1 MRSLY
6 LNGAWTPSASSG
18 AIDVI
23 NPATEEVVDAVPAGD
38 ASDVDRA
45 VAAAREAFP
54 AWSALPYTERC
65 AHLVRALELLQ
76 ERADGVAQAV
86 ATDIG
91 APLKFAQKVQTGF
104 PLLMFHTF
112 LQLVEAHGE
121 RLFTGEQAGE
131 GDSLVVRE
139 PYGVVGAIT
148 PWNYPLHQI
157 VLKAVPALAAG
168 NTFVLKPTEVAPMA
182 AYALTE
188 ALHDAGLP
196 AGVFNLVSGTGPVV
210 GEAIAAHPQVDM
222 VSFTGSG
229 RAGKRVS
236 EVAAATVKKVALE
249 LGGKSPNV
257 ILPDADLAAA
267 VKNGVADV
275 MRNTGQSCD
284 ALSRMIVPREH
295 YDEAVR
301 IAAEAAQK
309 YAPGDPF
316 EDGVRMGPV
325 VSAAQ
330 RDRVREY
337 IEAGVKEGAR
347 LVTGGSEAPEGRE
360 RGYFVRPTV
369 FADVDTGMRIAQ
381 EEIFGP
387 VVVLIAYDGEDD
399 AVRLA
404 NDTDY
409 GLSGAVWSADS
420 DRALAVARRLRTG
433 QVKINGAGV
442 EPRLPFGG
450 YKQSGVGREWGLFGI
465 EEFCEVKGIQR

>member
-6 LNGAWTPSASSG
+6 LNGAWTSSASSA

-23 NPATEEVVDAVPAGD
+23 NPATEDVVDAVPAGD
-38 ASDVDRA
+38 AADVDRA

-54 AWSALPYTERC
+54 DWSALPYTERC
-65 AHLVRALELLQ
+65 AHLARALELLQ
-76 ERADGVAQAV
+76 QRAGDIAAAI

-104 PLLMFHTF
+104 PLLMFKTF
-112 LQLVEAHGE
+112 LELVEADGE
-121 RLFTGEQAGE
+121 RLFTGEE
-131 GDSLVVRE
+131 VNSSLVVRE

-196 AGVFNLVSGTGPVV
+196 EGVFNLVSGTGPVV
-210 GEAIAAHPQVDM
+210 GEAVAAHPGVDM

-257 ILPDADLAAA
+257 VLADADLATA
-267 VKNGVADV
+267 VHNGVADV

-295 YDEAVR
+295 YDDAVR
-301 IAAEAAQK
+301 IAAEAARK

-316 EDGVRMGPV
+316 EEGVRMGPV

-330 RDRVREY
+330 RDRVRDY
-337 IEAGVKEGAR
+337 IQAGVKEGAR
-347 LVTGGSEAPEGRE
+347 LVTGGAEAPEGRE
-360 RGYFVRPTV
+360 SGYFVQPTV
-369 FADVDTGMRIAQ
+369 FADVVGGMRVAQ

-387 VVVLIAYDGEDD
+387 VLVLMSYDTEDE
-399 AVRLA
+399 AVRIA

-450 YKQSGVGREWGLFGI
+450 YKQSGVGREWGMYGI

>member
-23 NPATEEVVDAVPAGD
+23 NPATEEVVDAVPDGD

-45 VAAAREAFP
+45 VAAARAAFP
-54 AWSALPYTERC
+54 GWSALPYTERC
-65 AHLVRALELLQ
+65 AHLARALGLLQ
-76 ERADGVAQAV
+76 ERAGAV
-86 ATDIG
+86 AESIATDMG

-104 PLLMFHTF
+104 PLLMFSTF
-112 LQLVEAHGE
+112 LQLIESDGE
-121 RLFTGEQAGE
+121 RLFTGEKAGD
-131 GDSLVVRE
+131 GDSLIVRE

-168 NTFVLKPTEVAPMA
+168 NTFVLKPTEVAPAA

-210 GEAIAAHPQVDM
+210 GEALAAHTQVDM

-229 RAGKRVS
+229 RAGERVA
-236 EVAAATVKKVALE
+236 EVGAATVKKVALE

-257 ILPDADLAAA
+257 ILPDADLETA
-267 VKNGVADV
+267 VTNGVADV

-284 ALSRMIVPREH
+284 ALSRMLVPRER

-301 IAAEAAQK
+301 TAAEAAQK

-316 EDGVRMGPV
+316 ADGVRMGPL
-325 VSAAQ
+325 VSDAQ
-330 RDRVREY
+330 RARVRAY
-337 IEAGVKEGAR
+337 IETGVAEGAR
-347 LVTGGSEAPEGRE
+347 LAAGGPEAPEGVE
-360 RGYFVRPTV
+360 QGYFVRPTV

-387 VVVLIAYDGEDD
+387 VVAVIAYDDEDD
-399 AVRLA
+399 AVRIA
-404 NDTDY
+404 NDSEY
-409 GLSGAVWSADS
+409 GLSGAVWSADP

-433 QVKINGAGV
+433 QVKINGSGV

-450 YKQSGVGREWGLFGI
+450 YKRSGVGREWGLHGI

>member
-23 NPATEEVVDAVPAGD
+23 DPATEEVVDAVPAGE

-45 VAAAREAFP
+45 VEAAGAAFP
-54 AWSALPYTERC
+54 SWSALPYTERC
-65 AHLVRALELLQ
+65 AHLARALELLQ
-76 ERADGVAQAV
+76 ERAGGVAESI

-104 PLLMFHTF
+104 PLLMFRTF
-112 LQLVEAHGE
+112 LELVEAHGE
-121 RLFTGEQAGE
+121 RLFAGE
-131 GDSLVVRE
+131 KPGGGESLVVRE

-168 NTFVLKPTEVAPMA
+168 NTVVLKPTEVAPLA

-188 ALHDAGLP
+188 VLHDAGLP

-210 GEAIAAHPQVDM
+210 GEAVAAHPRVDM

-236 EVAAATVKKVALE
+236 EVAAATVKRVALE
-249 LGGKSPNV
+249 LGGKSANV
-257 ILPDADLAAA
+257 ILPDADLSSA
-267 VKNGVADV
+267 VNNGVADV

-284 ALSRMIVPREH
+284 ALSRMLVPREH

-301 IAAEAAQK
+301 TAAEAARK
-309 YAPGDPF
+309 YAPGAPF
-316 EDGVRMGPV
+316 EEGVRMGPV

-330 RDRVREY
+330 RERVRDY
-337 IEAGVKEGAR
+337 IEIGVKEGAR
-347 LVTGGSEAPEGRE
+347 LVTGGTQAPEGRD
-360 RGYFVRPTV
+360 RGFFVRPTV
-369 FADVDTGMRIAQ
+369 FADVDSGMRIAQ

-387 VVVLIAYDGEDD
+387 VLALIAYDTEDD
-399 AVRLA
+399 AVRIA

-409 GLSGAVWSADS
+409 GLSGAVWSADP

-450 YKQSGVGREWGLFGI
+450 YRRSGVGREWGLHGI

>member
-6 LNGAWTPSASSG
+6 LNGAWTPSASG
-18 AIDVI
+18 TAIDVV
-23 NPATEEVVDAVPAGD
+23 NPATEEVFDAVPSGD

-45 VAAAREAFP
+45 VAAARGAFP
-54 AWSALPYTERC
+54 SWSALPYTERC
-65 AHLVRALELLQ
+65 AHLARALELLQ
-76 ERADGVAQAV
+76 QRAEGIAEAV

-104 PLLMFHTF
+104 PLLMFQTF
-112 LQLVEAHGE
+112 LQLVDAHGE
-121 RLFTGEQAGE
+121 RLFTGEKVGDGE
-131 GDSLVVRE
+131 SLVVRE

-168 NTFVLKPTEVAPMA
+168 NTFVLKPTEVAPLA

-210 GEAIAAHPQVDM
+210 GEALAAHPDVDM

-267 VKNGVADV
+267 VNNGVADV

-301 IAAEAAQK
+301 TAAEAAGK
-309 YAPGDPF
+309 YTPGDPF
-316 EDGVRMGPV
+316 EEGVRMGPV

-330 RDRVREY
+330 RDRVRDY
-337 IEAGVKEGAR
+337 IESGLKEGAR
-347 LVTGGSEAPEGRE
+347 LAAGGAEPPEGRE

-369 FADVDTGMRIAQ
+369 FAGVDNSMRIAR

-387 VVVLIAYDGEDD
+387 VVVLIPYDTEEE
-399 AVRLA
+399 AVRIA

-409 GLSGAVWSADS
+409 GLSGAVWSADR

-433 QVKINGAGV
+433 QVKVNGSRV

-450 YKQSGVGREWGLFGI
+450 YRQSGVGREWGLHGI
-465 EEFCEVKGIQR
+465 EEFCEVKGIQL